1 MSKSEAPELVCWPT
15 SLPDWDEG
23 RFTSLGPSREV
34 SVGQRRSWKRRME
47 MRGSVKVGAI
57 ASSYWDLSPTVN
69 IETVDEKPSGKYW
82 LDIMMEVRN
91 FAPYVVKS
99 LIRR

>member
-1 MSKSEAPELVCWPT
+1 
-15 SLPDWDEG
+15 
-23 RFTSLGPSREV
+23 
-34 SVGQRRSWKRRME
+34 